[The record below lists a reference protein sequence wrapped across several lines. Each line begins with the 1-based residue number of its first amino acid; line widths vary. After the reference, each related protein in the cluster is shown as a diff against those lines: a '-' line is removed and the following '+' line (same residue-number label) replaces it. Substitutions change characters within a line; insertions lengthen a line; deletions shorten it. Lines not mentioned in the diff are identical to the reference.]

1 MQLSTNNR
9 GFAPANLTEAIQF
22 SDLLASSSIVPKAYQ
37 GKPQDILVCVQ
48 WGFELGLAPMQ
59 ALQNIAVINGKP
71 SVYGDAAM
79 ALVQASPVCED
90 VEEFFENEGTPNPI
104 AVCVAKRKGR
114 KPVIAKFSVEDAKR
128 AGLWGKQGP
137 WSAYPKRMM
146 QMRARG
152 FALRDAFPDVL
163 KGMITAEEAQD
174 YPEEAKPVQAKP
186 ANPLDLVAPK
196 KVEIPEQTTD
206 TLLIEEAFSQDADAE
221 EMAAKDVAVV
231 EDNAVVWTFPLL
243 VPNKEVPHG
252 YFETLE
258 AWQDGYEDLADIIAK
273 AGKRPAR
280 ERMTI
285 LKNLKLANDATLK
298 SIDTVKRA
306 RHTTAHLE
314 RLKALGAAL

>member
-1 MQLSTNNR
+1 MRLCSQVLNKATSAFLR
-9 GFAPANLTEAIQF
+9 LT
-22 SDLLASSSIVPKAYQ
+22 
-37 GKPQDILVCVQ
+37 
-48 WGFELGLAPMQ
+48 
-59 ALQNIAVINGKP
+59 
-71 SVYGDAAM
+71 
-79 ALVQASPVCED
+79 
-90 VEEFFENEGTPNPI
+90 
-104 AVCVAKRKGR
+104 
-114 KPVIAKFSVEDAKR
+114 
-128 AGLWGKQGP
+128 
-137 WSAYPKRMM
+137 
-146 QMRARG
+146 
-152 FALRDAFPDVL
+152 
-163 KGMITAEEAQD
+163 
-174 YPEEAKPVQAKP
+174 KP

-285 LKNLKLANDATLK
+285 LKNLKQANDATLK